1 MTSGIDPDTIGPV
14 DVATILFEGNQFNGD
29 VAPALAQ
36 LHESGT
42 ARILDLAFVR
52 RDLDGAASI
61 VEVDDA
67 DVGEAFERA
76 TGEQFALLNDHDLED
91 IAVSLEPGL
100 VGAGDRL
107 GEHLAGPVR
116 HGRPRVTGPGPG
128 PGTHPPRERAAS
140 HRRAGRGVDMPRR
153 MGRPG
158 LMGTMARTAVIAGT
172 ATAVSGSVRNK
183 QATKAAQQQQAA
195 AAQQQAAAPQPQAPV
210 PPAAPAADDR
220 MARIKELGEM
230 KAAGLLT
237 EEEFS
242 AEKAKILAS

>member
-52 RDLDGAASI
+52 RDLDGSASI

-91 IAVSLEPGL
+91 IAVSLEPGSSAL
-100 VGAGDRL
+100 VIVW
-107 GEHLAGPVR
+107 ENTWLAR
-116 HGRPRVTGPGPG
+116 F
-128 PGTHPPRERAAS
+128 
-140 HRRAGRGVDMPRR
+140 
-153 MGRPG
+153 
-158 LMGTMARTAVIAGT
+158 
-172 ATAVSGSVRNK
+172 ATAVRESRGQVLAQERIPRENVLR
-183 QATKAAQQQQAA
+183 AIAA
-195 AAQQQAAAPQPQAPV
+195 
-210 PPAAPAADDR
+210 
-220 MARIKELGEM
+220 L
-230 KAAGLLT
+230 
-237 EEEFS
+237 EEE
-242 AEKAKILAS
+242 